1 MNRRDSRHGFET
13 RLPTRS
19 LPATRRGFT
28 FYVTEP
34 LSFIHGTYSNDRTDC
49 LMVVT
54 VRSGSVCHERRA
66 T

>member
-19 LPATRRGFT
+19 LPAIRR
-28 FYVTEP
+28 VLP
-34 LSFIHGTYSNDRTDC
+34 SMLLNLSASFMELTLRIEQIASLC
-49 LMVVT
+49 VT
-54 VRSGSVCHERRA
+54 VRSCSVCDEGRA

>member
-34 LSFIHGTYSNDRTDC
+34 LSFIHELT
-49 LMVVT
+49 LMIEQVASWCVT
-54 VRSGSVCHERRA
+54 VRSGSVCDERRA